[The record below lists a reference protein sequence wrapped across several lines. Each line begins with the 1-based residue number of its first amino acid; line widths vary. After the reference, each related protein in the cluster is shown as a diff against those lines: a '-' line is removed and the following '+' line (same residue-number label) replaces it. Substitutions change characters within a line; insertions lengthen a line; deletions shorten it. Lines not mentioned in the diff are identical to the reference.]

1 VKTGLGTII
10 VLFVFACLLASTEIC
25 RLANLEGANWRE
37 LRTSERGF

>member
-1 VKTGLGTII
+1 VKTGLGIII

-37 LRTSERGF
+37 IRTSF